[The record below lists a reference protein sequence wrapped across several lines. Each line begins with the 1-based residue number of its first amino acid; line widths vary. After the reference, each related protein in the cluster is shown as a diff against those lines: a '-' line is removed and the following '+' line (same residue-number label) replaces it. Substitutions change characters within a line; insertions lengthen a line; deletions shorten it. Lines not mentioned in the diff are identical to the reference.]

1 MTFLYGYG
9 FPRRKGGPVH
19 WARHM
24 REGGLPKVV
33 ADLTAL
39 AAAHPTVPHW
49 APCALLVEEAA
60 KVEGKVACHGAD
72 IEALAGGDMD
82 HRMIRIRHTDDGG
95 LMHVH
100 LVDGGG
106 GAVVAQPPC
115 ARVEARLW

>member
-60 KVEGKVACHGAD
+60 KVEAKAKAK
-72 IEALAGGDMD
+72 L
-82 HRMIRIRHTDDGG
+82 
-95 LMHVH
+95 
-100 LVDGGG
+100 
-106 GAVVAQPPC
+106 
-115 ARVEARLW
+115 